1 MCSVTSV
8 RVRPIILGATLI
20 AMAMISPHLVDL
32 AVRASHFPIAPFLF
46 YGLFVHEVML
56 RCSFVANGPVLRGV
70 VSGFLFLVV
79 RVCEVRWNNENC
91 GIICTTRTSATL
103 DAATQSDR

>member
-8 RVRPIILGATLI
+8 RVRPIIDRAMLI

-32 AVRASHFPIAPFLF
+32 AVRAAHFPIAPFLF
-46 YGLFVHEVML
+46 MVCLSTKSCCAARSLPM
-56 RCSFVANGPVLRGV
+56 SPSDAGV

-79 RVCEVRWNNENC
+79 RGCEVLRCPME
-91 GIICTTRTSATL
+91 
-103 DAATQSDR
+103 Q